1 MHHFVSLPTD
11 LKIRKNES
19 YLRTPHEHR
28 NSLPLPKMLFSEFVS
43 SKTTVRTG
51 TSLDFCYC
59 TYFYIIV
66 LMTTLMFTF
75 TLASFTIVAIY
86 ESFPFVNI
94 QSAMFMRYSLLL
106 TMRYS
111 LAHLVLEGLVQFS
124 ARHCDINI

>member
-43 SKTTVRTG
+43 SKTKVHTG

-59 TYFYIIV
+59 IFMGWVGEIENKVHLSTAAEAGTELGNV
-66 LMTTLMFTF
+66 L
-75 TLASFTIVAIY
+75 S
-86 ESFPFVNI
+86 
-94 QSAMFMRYSLLL
+94 
-106 TMRYS
+106 
-111 LAHLVLEGLVQFS
+111 
-124 ARHCDINI
+124 

>member
-59 TYFYIIV
+59 NQNVDGRI
-66 LMTTLMFTF
+66 
-75 TLASFTIVAIY
+75 S
-86 ESFPFVNI
+86 EDS
-94 QSAMFMRYSLLL
+94 QD
-106 TMRYS
+106 
-111 LAHLVLEGLVQFS
+111 
-124 ARHCDINI
+124 C

>member
-59 TYFYIIV
+59 IRFELYIQGTQGMSQTEISK
-66 LMTTLMFTF
+66 TF
-75 TLASFTIVAIY
+75 GLAF
-86 ESFPFVNI
+86 NI
-94 QSAMFMRYSLLL
+94 
-106 TMRYS
+106 
-111 LAHLVLEGLVQFS
+111 
-124 ARHCDINI
+124 

>member
-43 SKTTVRTG
+43 SKTTVRTR

-59 TYFYIIV
+59 KHPVELQFRHY
-66 LMTTLMFTF
+66 
-75 TLASFTIVAIY
+75 SE
-86 ESFPFVNI
+86 ES
-94 QSAMFMRYSLLL
+94 AWL
-106 TMRYS
+106 TK
-111 LAHLVLEGLVQFS
+111 
-124 ARHCDINI
+124 

>member
-28 NSLPLPKMLFSEFVS
+28 NSLPLPKILFSEFVS

-59 TYFYIIV
+59 TWLEDHKNALRLSGYIGY
-66 LMTTLMFTF
+66 LYGL
-75 TLASFTIVAIY
+75 
-86 ESFPFVNI
+86 I
-94 QSAMFMRYSLLL
+94 QQIID
-106 TMRYS
+106 
-111 LAHLVLEGLVQFS
+111 G
-124 ARHCDINI
+124 